1 MLRIYSNWPIGIQQF
16 WRNIG
21 RASEI
26 GEGSGFFI
34 GEGRLEMHRCFNEQL
49 NDYIV
54 REKEHIKVLVI
65 RKNEL
70 NETSYKIISEL
81 TNLQKLVLESVGS
94 YILSLDVSKLDKLTD
109 VVIGSASNTELP
121 EWVFSIKNLKSLNIS
136 NTRIEE
142 LPDQSK
148 YEAFHNLEK
157 LDISYTA
164 IERLPEFGG
173 RKLDKLR
180 ELRVAHTSLEDIPSC
195 YFTGSLRLLD
205 CSSTRIES
213 LDHFDKAENL
223 EMFRCSDNNYLE
235 CLSGLRIEGLRV
247 LDISHCQKLK
257 NLPDNKNYSN
267 LELISICGNF
277 FDTLPLSLL
286 EHCIEKQ
293 LRFRQIRFKSFDEF
307 KYDNGELTKIQYS
320 LRGIYIEG
328 TFFKQMN
335 LSYLLDN
342 DLRFLDYYARKEKN
356 GELHP
361 KHEARIMLLGD
372 EKDAQDLFIQKLF
385 PDYPQIYFME
395 YGGLRVLDTAGGELD
410 YVRQQL
416 DRDAN
421 ISIWAIDNG
430 INERFMHHILF
441 SDDDF
446 FIVVMKENVDT
457 NYQERAVCWL
467 KEIEQY
473 VRYATIGFV
482 IVGKNEEKPVII
494 SLKEVEQECQ
504 RKYFRFLNEVFYLNI
519 NNMETYT
526 ELTNW
531 LVEGIREKSNY
542 EMKIIPKWKSLR
554 RQIVSYLNL
563 RRVVNEERFESL
575 LSGIDKREKKAFI
588 NYLIESKSIF
598 RIEYL
603 EKEVYYFKTE
613 WVISALFSLL
623 SVFRKGNLKDPFEI
637 DDLRMYLQI
646 ENIDFLDFFQDSES
660 LGYLMGLLEDIGIVY
675 KDGNRYYGLL
685 MLKYMDKDDEIYE
698 TIRKSDLITYKA
710 TYSMLTEQMVPK
722 ITAELIKTWINEDET
737 VDKVKK
743 YKGYL
748 VFDFVDND
756 KFAGNIVI
764 KIIPGCPGM
773 LLFYI
778 VEPDNI
784 SQRNQIAIKHWLKR
798 WVMIFLDKLQ
808 DLQSFPLWT
817 AKLSVY
823 HRVNEISSFIS
834 LEEIENYVNSGYA
847 SAFMAQYNA
856 FVDIDE
862 IYDMFWI

>member
-1 MLRIYSNWPIGIQQF
+1 MLRINSNWPTGIQQF
-16 WRNIG
+16 WKDIG

-26 GEGSGFFI
+26 GERSGFFLR
-34 GEGRLEMHRCFNEQL
+34 EGRLEIHRCFNEQL
-49 NDYIV
+49 NDQIV
-54 REKEHIKVLVI
+54 HEKEHIRVLVI

-70 NETSYKIISEL
+70 DKESYKIISEL
-81 TNLQKLVLESVGS
+81 TNLQKLVLESVGP
-94 YILSLDVSKLDKLTD
+94 YILPLDVSKLDKLTD

-121 EWVFSIKNLKSLNIS
+121 EWILSIKNLKSLNIS
-136 NTRIEE
+136 NTRIEG
-142 LPDQSK
+142 LPDHSK
-148 YEAFHNLEK
+148 YEVFHNLEK

-164 IERLPEFGG
+164 IEALPEFEG
-173 RKLDKLR
+173 RKLDQLR

-195 YFTGSLRLLD
+195 YFTGTLRLLD

-213 LDHFDKAENL
+213 LDHIDKAENL

-235 CLSGLRIEGLRV
+235 SLSGLQIEGLRV

-257 NLPDNKNYSN
+257 NLPDEKNYSS

-277 FDTLPLSLL
+277 FDSLPLSLL
-286 EHCIEKQ
+286 EHCIEMR
-293 LRFRQIRFKSFDEF
+293 LRFRQESVKSFDNF
-307 KYDNGELTKIQYS
+307 KFDNGKLTNIPDHLK
-320 LRGIYIEG
+320 GVYIEG

-342 DLRFLDYYARKEKN
+342 DLEFLDYYAEKEKN

-361 KHEARIMLLGD
+361 KHEAKIMLLGD
-372 EKDAQDLFIQKLF
+372 DKDAQDLFLQKLF

-410 YVRQQL
+410 YVRRQL
-416 DRDAN
+416 DWHAN
-421 ISIWAIDNG
+421 ISMWAMDNR
-430 INERFMHHILF
+430 INGRFMHHILF
-441 SDDDF
+441 SNDDF
-446 FIVVMKENVDT
+446 FIVVMKENDDT
-457 NYQERAVCWL
+457 NYHERAVCWL
-467 KEIEQY
+467 KEIEHY

-482 IVGKNEEKPVII
+482 IVGEKEEKPVII
-494 SLKEVEQECQ
+494 SLKEVEQECE

-519 NNMETYT
+519 NNMEAYT

-542 EMKIIPKWKSLR
+542 EMKIIPEWKSLR
-554 RQIVSYLNL
+554 GRIVSYLNL
-563 RRVVNEERFESL
+563 RRVINGERFESL

-588 NYLIESKSIF
+588 NYLIESKSILH
-598 RIEYL
+598 IEYS

-637 DDLRMYLQI
+637 DDLRMYLKI
-646 ENIDFLDFFQDSES
+646 ENIDYLDFFQDSES

-675 KDGNRYYGLL
+675 KNENRYYGLL
-685 MLKYMDKDDEIYE
+685 MLKYMNKNDEIYE
-698 TIRKSDLITYKA
+698 AIQKSDLITYKA
-710 TYSMLTEQMVPK
+710 AYSMLTEQMVPK
-722 ITAELIKTWINEDET
+722 ITAELIKTWIDQGES
-737 VDKVKK
+737 VDKIKK

-748 VFDFVDND
+748 VFDFMDND
-756 KFAGNIVI
+756 KPAGNIVI
-764 KIIPGCPGM
+764 KIILGCPGM
-773 LLFYI
+773 LLFYL

-784 SQRNQIAIKHWLKR
+784 SQRKQIAIKHWLKKWIR
-798 WVMIFLDKLQ
+798 IFWDKLQ
-808 DLQSFPLWT
+808 DSQSFPLWM
-817 AKLSVY
+817 AKLFVY
-823 HRVNEISSFIS
+823 HRVNEIDDFIP
-834 LEEIENYVNSGYA
+834 LEEIMNYVNSGYA

-862 IYDMFWI
+862 IYSMYWL